1 MAENGSKGKKWYHL
15 GAETKRFFPDEKPQG
30 WEVGMSEERKK
41 EMQKKCI
48 ETKIK
53 NYGSLETA
61 NKIARE
67 KAEKTCLKKYGV
79 TSNFK
84 DPKSMKRREET
95 WLKKYGV
102 KNPNQN
108 KEVREKTKQ
117 TCIEKYGAAC
127 ALNILDKDEVNK
139 KRIEKFGS
147 IEAYWDDQ
155 KEKHKNTNLEK
166 YKVESY
172 FQSEDF
178 QNKRAEAILNKYGS
192 FQAFYDSQQE
202 KLKKT
207 CSEKFGS
214 TNVFSSDY
222 FKQLMTDQK
231 KKDRVEKANA
241 TKIKNKSF
249 NTSKDEEKLY
259 NILCNKYGAENV
271 ITPYTSARYADKNGY
286 QFKCDFYVTS
296 QDLFIELNDHWTHGG
311 HPFDN
316 TNAEDLLLLKKWQE
330 RAEES
335 KFFKN
340 AIYVWTDLD
349 VKKQKCAKENNLN
362 YIVIYRKED
371 INESNI

>member
-1 MAENGSKGKKWYHL
+1 MFL
-15 GAETKRFFPDEKPQG
+15 
-30 WEVGMSEERKK
+30 
-41 EMQKKCI
+41 
-48 ETKIK
+48 
-53 NYGSLETA
+53 
-61 NKIARE
+61 
-67 KAEKTCLKKYGV
+67 
-79 TSNFK
+79 
-84 DPKSMKRREET
+84 
-95 WLKKYGV
+95 
-102 KNPNQN
+102 
-108 KEVREKTKQ
+108 
-117 TCIEKYGAAC
+117 
-127 ALNILDKDEVNK
+127 
-139 KRIEKFGS
+139 
-147 IEAYWDDQ
+147 
-155 KEKHKNTNLEK
+155 
-166 YKVESY
+166 
-172 FQSEDF
+172 
-178 QNKRAEAILNKYGS
+178 
-192 FQAFYDSQQE
+192 
-202 KLKKT
+202 
-207 CSEKFGS
+207 EKFGS

-259 NILCNKYGAENV
+259 NLLCNKYGAENV